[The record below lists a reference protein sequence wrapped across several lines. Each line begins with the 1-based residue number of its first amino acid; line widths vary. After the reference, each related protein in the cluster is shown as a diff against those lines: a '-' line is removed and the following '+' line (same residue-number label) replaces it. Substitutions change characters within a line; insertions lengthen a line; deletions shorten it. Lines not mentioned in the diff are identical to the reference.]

1 MASVLLIFGVVIA
14 LAVVA
19 VSAITIVLICNF
31 NKKGKSVKCGNCG
44 SNLEA
49 NSKFCENCGQI
60 VQ

>member
-14 LAVVA
+14 LVVVA
-19 VSAITIVLICNF
+19 VSVTTIVLVCNF
-31 NKKGKSVKCGNCG
+31 NKKGKFVKCTNCG

-60 VQ
+60 VK